1 MKERTNLY
9 LNTFDAKAVLL
20 AWQSTRLI
28 LSYPF
33 SN

>member
-1 MKERTNLY
+1 MTKRYATYFEMN
-9 LNTFDAKAVLL
+9 NVKADLL

>member
-1 MKERTNLY
+1 MKERMSLY
-9 LNTFDAKAVLL
+9 LNMFYAEADLL
-20 AWQSTRLI
+20 AWHDDRLI